1 MSEVVSHK
9 EKKNLKKEA
18 RDNTKTGGPDA
29 FKIWRKISFFPVLPN
44 KSQIV
49 TNLSAMPV
57 LLEVLSSDQNALL
70 LQGGAYGPDC
80 IWDVSIDHL
89 ITL

>member
-1 MSEVVSHK
+1 MASKYE
-9 EKKNLKKEA
+9 EKSYL
-18 RDNTKTGGPDA
+18 
-29 FKIWRKISFFPVLPN
+29 LN

-70 LQGGAYGPDC
+70 LQGGLTARTVFEMYP
-80 IWDVSIDHL
+80 SI
-89 ITL
+89 T